1 SRASRSV
8 DLEVVLQAGAPPH
21 LRRPM
26 PFDVKLFL
34 GLERVMFRLLAR
46 VTGRPP
52 TGPLSR
58 VSLDAA
64 SNGGEGPVHAD
75 ADALLAHVRDLHADL
90 VLLHGAAGLAP
101 ALSTLARH
109 GCWVLDPDIT
119 DPDRA
124 GLVLLA
130 P

>member
-1 SRASRSV
+1 
-8 DLEVVLQAGAPPH
+8 
-21 LRRPM
+21 
-26 PFDVKLFL
+26 
-34 GLERVMFRLLAR
+34 
-46 VTGRPP
+46 
-52 TGPLSR
+52 
-58 VSLDAA
+58 
-64 SNGGEGPVHAD
+64 
-75 ADALLAHVRDLHADL
+75 LHADL

-130 P
+130 PILQGDNATELSLHLVSEGAGAPAAETLVTSHGATSPMSFSQQRDVAFAKLPALLLRV